1 MDNLSNRFRKVMM
14 AFLISLIL
22 LISYLSFYYV
32 LKGEKVI
39 SSTYNSRLWL
49 ERNKILRGNIYDR
62 DMNLLTESQRLEDGS
77 QKLIY
82 HGGSEF
88 AHVLGYMHPKY
99 GLTGLQSMYDAELMG
114 KSKGGAAPVKS
125 TGRKE
130 GYDLKTTMNTELQ
143 KTAFNALGNEKGS
156 VVVLDAKSS
165 EILTMVSKPSYNP
178 NNLDENWADISTNQ
192 NSTLLNRAVSGLYTP
207 GSVFKVIT
215 EAAALENIPD
225 VLNKRINDEGALYYD
240 GTKLLP
246 NIGGRALG
254 NIGLKEALTYS
265 SNVYFG
271 QLALDMGNDK
281 LKGMSER
288 FLFNN
293 AIPADGIIIDNSKFP
308 KLGASEVGD
317 IAQTGIG
324 QSSILAT
331 PIQMALVAQTVA
343 NDGVMMKPMLVSGV
357 MDEGKVVGIIEPERI
372 DRIISSEH
380 AAIIKDHMKNVV
392 NEGTGKRASVSGYQ
406 VSGKTGTAEHGEGK
420 NDHSWFIGFA
430 PYDNPQIAFSIIV
443 EESQGKIAA
452 SIAREI
458 VNEAIN
464 QGLIK

>member
-1 MDNLSNRFRKVMM
+1 MM

-49 ERNKILRGNIYDR
+49 ERNKILRGNIYDK
-62 DMNLLTESQRLEDGS
+62 DMNLLTESQRLENGS

-114 KSKGGAAPVKS
+114 KSKGGGAPVKS
-125 TGRKE
+125 AGGKE
-130 GYDLKTTMNTELQ
+130 GYDLKTTMNTQLQ
-143 KTAFNALGNEKGS
+143 KTAFNALGDEKGS
-156 VVVLDAKSS
+156 VVVLNAKTS

-178 NNLDENWADISTNQ
+178 NNLDETWSDLSKNP
-192 NSTLLNRAVSGLYTP
+192 NSPFLNRAVSGLYTP
-207 GSVFKVIT
+207 GSVFKVVT
-215 EAAALENIPD
+215 EAAALENIPE
-225 VLNKRINDEGALYYD
+225 VLNKTINDQGALIYD
-240 GTKLLP
+240 GATLFP
-246 NIGGRALG
+246 NINGKAFG

-271 QLALDMGNDK
+271 QLALDIGNDK
-281 LKGMSER
+281 LKSMAER

-293 AIPADGIIIDNSKFP
+293 TIPADGIIIDNSRFP
-308 KLGASEVGD
+308 KLGSSEVGD

-331 PIQMALVAQTVA
+331 PIQMALVAQTVS
-343 NDGVMMKPMLVSGV
+343 NDGVMMKPMLVSEV
-357 MDEGKVVGIIEPERI
+357 MDEGKSVGIIKPQRI

-380 AAIIKDHMKNVV
+380 AAIIKDHMRNVV
-392 NEGTGKRASVSGYQ
+392 NEGTGQKASVSGYQ
-406 VSGKTGTAEHGEGK
+406 VSGKTGTAEHTSGK
-420 NDHSWFIGFA
+420 NAHSWFIGFA

-443 EESQGKIAA
+443 EESQGKTAA

>member
-114 KSKGGAAPVKS
+114 KSKGGSASVKS

-156 VVVLDAKSS
+156 VVVLNAKTS

-225 VLNKRINDEGALYYD
+225 VVNKRINDEGALYYD

-281 LKGMSER
+281 LKGMAER

-293 AIPADGIIIDNSKFP
+293 TIPSDGVIIDNSKFP
-308 KLGASEVGD
+308 KLGSSEVGD

-357 MDEGKVVGIIEPERI
+357 MDEGKVVGIIEPQRI